1 MAFES
6 RVGNSNPR
14 YNETQLRRKLE
25 KRVTLLEKTVATL
38 ASKLEE
44 GTTAK
49 AEVVELKDLKLKE
62 LKALCDNNGIDYTDF
77 GTTKAPYVTA
87 LKEKG
92 L

>member
-1 MAFES
+1 MAFEG
-6 RVGNSNPR
+6 RMGNSNPK
-14 YNETQLRRKLE
+14 YVETKMRKGLDKRIAVLE
-25 KRVTLLEKTVATL
+25 KIVANL

-49 AEVVELKDLKLKE
+49 AEVVKLEDLKLKE
-62 LKALCDNNGIDYTDF
+62 LKSLCDNNGVDYTDF
-77 GTTKAPYVTA
+77 GTTKAPYVKA